1 MLHLRVEDDGVGISQ
16 ERLSS
21 VMENGIGVNNVS
33 ERLKV
38 LFGEEGL
45 LRIESEEGR
54 GTRVEIQ
61 VPDLFSTPPDS
72 PRSIPAARA

>member
-1 MLHLRVEDDGVGISQ
+1 MVS
-16 ERLSS
+16 
-21 VMENGIGVNNVS
+21 GIGVNNVN

-61 VPDLFSTPPDS
+61 VPEQLSVVS
-72 PRSIPAARA
+72 YQSSA

>member
-1 MLHLRVEDDGVGISQ
+1 MEDDGAGIAPD
-16 ERLSS
+16 RLSNL
-21 VMENGIGVNNVS
+21 MGNGIGVNNVS

-38 LFGEEGL
+38 LFGEEGV

-61 VPDLFSTPPDS
+61 VPESTEGAM
-72 PRSIPAARA
+72 AAI